1 MSFSIPMEKTHKQT
15 VPAAEWDIVHGFG
28 REPIVDVYIQLAGW
42 DTPRKILP
50 EEVKVVSATAIKI
63 TFAGTPTAGTAVL
76 R

>member
-1 MSFSIPMEKTHKQT
+1 MSFSLSMEKTHNQ
-15 VPAAEWDIVHGFG
+15 VVAAAEWDITHGFG
-28 REPIVDVYIQLAGW
+28 RPPIVDVYVQLAGW